1 MRSGY
6 LSQTTCA
13 GILRVSVLVVGSPS
27 SSSLASGCWAS
38 QVVVAAFLRT
48 RLALLLSVLNDSV
61 QDFLGD
67 FTALAFVVLTMINKI
82 DVGNEERDNNEGRN
96 NEGRNNEGKT
106 NKYVSRKKSA
116 DQTEFGF

>member
-1 MRSGY
+1 M
-6 LSQTTCA
+6 
-13 GILRVSVLVVGSPS
+13 
-27 SSSLASGCWAS
+27 
-38 QVVVAAFLRT
+38 AAFLRT
-48 RLALLLSVLNDSV
+48 HLALLLSVLDDSV

-82 DVGNEERDNNEGRN
+82 DVGNEERDNNKGRN
-96 NEGRNNEGKT
+96 NKGRNNKGRNDEGKT